1 MKTEQNETQKN
12 EEVMRPGDVLR
23 QAREEQ
29 GYSQKDIASR
39 LRLRQ
44 TVIDDIENNNFE
56 AAQSATFTRGYVRS
70 YAKFVGLNEDELL
83 SQLDKLGH
91 AQPKEQEMQ
100 SFSRRTKRE
109 KHDNRIMSLTWVLGT
124 VFVGLTA
131 WWWWQSQ
138 QISQEAE
145 IVSVTSAAQPLDES
159 LANANTLAP
168 SVNQTTASDA
178 SAANNSALLGETSQA
193 TTDQAP
199 TSPALTSPVTEPAT
213 LPELEAT
220 FSPEPAIVQAPDM
233 AEEVL
238 EEVTL
243 EDEATSQ
250 VAPDTDLAL
259 TFAGDCWIDIRDAN
273 GKRLDTGI
281 KKAGETLNLNG
292 TAPYKIVLGA
302 PGVVKMHY
310 KGEQVDLS
318 VYPAG
323 KVARLKLPQ

>member
-23 QAREEQ
+23 QAREKQ

-44 TVIDDIENNNFE
+44 SVIDAIENNNFE

-83 SQLDKLGH
+83 GQLDKLGH

-159 LANANTLAP
+159 LANANTLTP
-168 SVNQTTASDA
+168 SANPATASDV
-178 SAANNSALLGETSQA
+178 SAANNSVSPSANSTPSAQTPQALV
-193 TTDQAP
+193 
-199 TSPALTSPVTEPAT
+199 SPATEPAS

-220 FSPEPAIVQAPDM
+220 FSPEPAIVQASDM

-243 EDEATSQ
+243 EDDATAS
-250 VAPDTDLAL
+250 VAADTDLAL
-259 TFAGDCWIDIRDAN
+259 TFSGDCWIDIRDAN

>member
-23 QAREEQ
+23 QAREKQ

-44 TVIDDIENNNFE
+44 SVIDAIENNNFE

-83 SQLDKLGH
+83 GQLDKLGH

-159 LANANTLAP
+159 LANANTLTP
-168 SVNQTTASDA
+168 SANPATASDV
-178 SAANNSALLGETSQA
+178 SAANNSVSPSANSAPSEQTAQALV
-193 TTDQAP
+193 
-199 TSPALTSPVTEPAT
+199 SPATEPAS

-243 EDEATSQ
+243 EDDATAS
-250 VAPDTDLAL
+250 VAADTDLAL
-259 TFAGDCWIDIRDAN
+259 TFSGDCWIDIRDAN